1 MTVSPL
7 HKASQ
12 TWTLFQ
18 QDVTKQETCLDDI
31 SLLSFYQPM
40 TREEI
45 TALLACAD
53 EQRERMQQ
61 YLGQE
66 HNILDPV
73 LEN

>member
-1 MTVSPL
+1 MTVSPW

-18 QDVTKQETCLDDI
+18 QDVTKQETCLDDVP
-31 SLLSFYQPM
+31 LLSFYQPM

-45 TALLACAD
+45 PALLARVD
-53 EQRERMQQ
+53 EQRERMQPH
-61 YLGQE
+61 LGQE
-66 HNILDPV
+66 HNILGPV